1 MRISPGS
8 LRGFGDPLGDLD
20 IPYIKVRFS
29 AQFKLDGAQA
39 IVIVPYSVW
48 KTYVKFWKQIIS
60 FVINFI
66 NLHVK
71 EEQSVSQMQFVVGG
85 VSC

>member
-29 AQFKLDGAQA
+29 AQFKLDGAGA
-39 IVIVPYSVW
+39 IVIVPYFVC
-48 KTYVKFWKQIIS
+48 KTCNVKF
-60 FVINFI
+60 
-66 NLHVK
+66 
-71 EEQSVSQMQFVVGG
+71 
-85 VSC
+85 